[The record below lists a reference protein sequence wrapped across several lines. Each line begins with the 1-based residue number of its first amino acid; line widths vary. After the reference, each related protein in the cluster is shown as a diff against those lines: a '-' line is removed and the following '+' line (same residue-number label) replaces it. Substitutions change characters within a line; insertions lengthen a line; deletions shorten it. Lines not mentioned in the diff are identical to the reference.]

1 MSGGAPPSGERP
13 PPDAGGLRSARA
25 DGMASL
31 RLVLANPGFRR
42 VWLAG
47 ALASAMRWLDLL
59 VLGVFVYDLTGS
71 AFHVGLLFF
80 FRMAPR
86 IVLALPLGM
95 LSDRMSR
102 QSMLVVTFAALSVIS
117 AALAALV
124 ISGRVEYW
132 HLAVGTF
139 LTGIF
144 WTTEFPVRRAMI
156 GDVVP
161 REIVGRAFAVDIGT
175 SAVAR
180 MLGPLTGGA
189 LLQVIGAGAAFLTQA
204 VALLLAMV
212 VIASFRYVPPPRLEA
227 PASPVADMVAGLHYV
242 RVRPLLVG
250 AILVSLA
257 MNLFGFPYTSMVPVI
272 GKETLGAEPLGVGFL
287 QSSEGVGALLG
298 AMLIAT
304 LAPTRIYARMYLFG
318 SAFFLALVLA
328 FSASTVYPLS
338 VACLFVAGFGM
349 AAYTAMQ
356 VTLIVAGSAPE
367 MRGRVMGAVSLSL
380 GGNPIGA
387 LNVGIL
393 AGLFGAPIATAV
405 MAVEGLASMLL
416 IALFFPPLRRPFAL
430 GAEQPE
436 APPAPAARD
445 RAPGA
450 ARPRRR
456 ARPAGG
462 P

>member
-1 MSGGAPPSGERP
+1 MAGGTTPGGERP
-13 PPDAGGLRSARA
+13 HA
-25 DGMASL
+25 DGIASL
-31 RLVLANPGFRR
+31 RLVLANPAFRG

-86 IVLALPLGM
+86 ILLALPLGM
-95 LSDRMSR
+95 LSDRVSR
-102 QSMLVVTFAALSVIS
+102 QSMLVVTFAALAVIS

-132 HLAVGTF
+132 HLVVGTF
-139 LTGIF
+139 LTGVF

-161 REIVGRAFAVDIGT
+161 RAIVGRAFAVDIGT

-204 VALLLAMV
+204 VALLLAML
-212 VIASFRYVPPPRLEA
+212 VIASLRYVPPPRLAA
-227 PASPVADMVAGLHYV
+227 PASAMADMVAGLRYV
-242 RVRPLLVG
+242 RARALLLG
-250 AILVSLA
+250 AILISFA

-272 GKETLGAEPLGVGFL
+272 GKETLGVEPLGVGIL

-298 AMLIAT
+298 AVLIAT

-318 SAFFLALVLA
+318 TGFFLAMVLA
-328 FSASTVYPLS
+328 FSASTSYALS

-393 AGLFGAPIATAV
+393 AGAFGAPVATAI
-405 MAVEGLASMLL
+405 MAVEGLASIAL
-416 IALFFPPLRRPFAL
+416 IALFYPSLRRPFAL
-430 GAEQPE
+430 GSEQVEVPPAAAGRVR
-436 APPAPAARD
+436 APPQSPGRDAGPAA
-445 RAPGA
+445 GS
-450 ARPRRR
+450 
-456 ARPAGG
+456 
-462 P
+462 

>member
-1 MSGGAPPSGERP
+1 MSSGATPSGERP
-13 PPDAGGLRSARA
+13 PTEAGGIRAAHA
-25 DGMASL
+25 DGIASL
-31 RLVLANPGFRR
+31 RLVLANPGFRG

-71 AFHVGLLFF
+71 AFRVGLLFF

-86 IVLALPLGM
+86 LLLALPLGM
-95 LSDRMSR
+95 LSDRVSR
-102 QSMLVVTFAALSVIS
+102 QRMLVVTFAALAVIS
-117 AALAALV
+117 VALAALV

-161 REIVGRAFAVDIGT
+161 RELVGRAFAIDIGT

-189 LLQVIGAGAAFLTQA
+189 LLQVVGAGAAFLTQA
-204 VALLLAMV
+204 VALLFAMV
-212 VIASFRYVPPPRLEA
+212 VIASLRYVPPTRLEA
-227 PASPVADMVAGLHYV
+227 PASAMADMFAGLRYV

-272 GKETLGAEPLGVGFL
+272 GKETLGAEPLGVGLL
-287 QSSEGVGALLG
+287 QSSEGVGALFG
-298 AMLIAT
+298 ATLIAT
-304 LAPTRIYARMYLFG
+304 LAPTRIYARMYLLG
-318 SAFFLALVLA
+318 TGFFLAMVLA
-328 FSASTVYPLS
+328 FSSSTSYPLS
-338 VACLFVAGFGM
+338 VAFLFVAGFGM

-356 VTLIVAGSAPE
+356 VTLIVAGSAPQ

-387 LNVGIL
+387 LNVGIV
-393 AGLFGAPIATAV
+393 AGAFGAPVATAI
-405 MAVEGLASMLL
+405 MAVEGLVSLAL
-416 IALFFPPLRRPFAL
+416 IALLFPALRRPFAL
-430 GAEQPE
+430 GAEQVDSSPRPASRVR
-436 APPAPAARD
+436 APPASPQRD
-445 RAPGA
+445 TG
-450 ARPRRR
+450 
-456 ARPAGG
+456 PAGSS
-462 P
+462 

>member
-1 MSGGAPPSGERP
+1 MPSGATPGGDHP
-13 PPDAGGLRSARA
+13 PPDTGRPRAAHA
-25 DGMASL
+25 DGIASL
-31 RLVLANPGFRR
+31 RLVLANPAFRG

-71 AFHVGLLFF
+71 AFQVGLLFF

-86 IVLALPLGM
+86 ILLALPLGM
-95 LSDRMSR
+95 LSDRVSR
-102 QSMLVVTFAALSVIS
+102 QSMLVVTFASLSVIS

-132 HLAVGTF
+132 HLAIGTF
-139 LTGIF
+139 LTGVF

-161 REIVGRAFAVDIGT
+161 REIVGRAFAIDIGT

-189 LLQVIGAGAAFLTQA
+189 LLQLIGAGAAFLTQA
-204 VALLLAMV
+204 VVLLLAML
-212 VIASFRYVPPPRLEA
+212 VIASFRYVPPPRIAA
-227 PASPVADMVAGLHYV
+227 PASALADMVAGLRYV
-242 RVRPLLVG
+242 RARSLLLG
-250 AILVSLA
+250 AILISFA
-257 MNLFGFPYTSMVPVI
+257 MNLFGFPYTAMVPVI
-272 GKETLGAEPLGVGFL
+272 GKETLGAEPLGVGIL
-287 QSSEGVGALLG
+287 QSAEGVGALLG
-298 AMLIAT
+298 ATLIAT
-304 LAPTRIYARMYLFG
+304 LAPTRIYARMYVLG
-318 SAFFLALVLA
+318 TGFFLAMVLA
-328 FSASTVYPLS
+328 FSASTGYPLS

-393 AGLFGAPIATAV
+393 AGAFGAPVATAI
-405 MAVEGLASMLL
+405 MAAEGLASIAL
-416 IALFFPPLRRPFAL
+416 IALLFPSLRRPFAL
-430 GAEQPE
+430 GPEQVDVPPPAAGRVR
-436 APPAPAARD
+436 APPVPARGDAGPAAD
-445 RAPGA
+445 P
-450 ARPRRR
+450 
-456 ARPAGG
+456 
-462 P
+462 